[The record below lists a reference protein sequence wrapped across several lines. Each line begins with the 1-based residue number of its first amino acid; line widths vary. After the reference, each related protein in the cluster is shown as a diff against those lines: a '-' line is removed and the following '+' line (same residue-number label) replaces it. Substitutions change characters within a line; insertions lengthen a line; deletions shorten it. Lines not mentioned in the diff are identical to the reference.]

1 MCTTRFAASAFGIA
15 PNNPPT
21 VPHTCQ
27 QNRILNA
34 VPGSTLTNPNDT
46 VGTSVGGHNQFG
58 INVTTAQLG
67 VAGFTPFNPFGVSD
81 GYHNG
86 NVFFQVHDNGSGGL
100 ITQGHI
106 DTFNPGGW
114 PRSTPPPTLWVPH
127 VSPLRH
133 GTFAPQR
140 STPIT
145 VRTPPHAAST
155 TSTLPSLPAETDC
168 GCTPPRRCHPR
179 NTLPGHPSVVP
190 PQTDLPS
197 PGQPHHPQP
206 PAPATRPSR
215 PDTAPPQ
222 LPGSPTQSSRLAA
235 SLSHSPL
242 HLPITSALAPSKLQ
256 SPSTHPMER
265 QSSHQGD
272 RPGEKPDSHR
282 YSAII
287 LPLQHHPGEST

>member
-15 PNNPPT
+15 PSNGPT
-21 VPHTCQ
+21 CTGTG
-27 QNRILNA
+27 NA
-34 VPGSTLTNPNDT
+34 PAPSYYAQKGQAASSNALSDLYNLYSFRRGGALDAQVGPGPN
-46 VGTSVGGHNQFG
+46 GQ
-58 INVTTAQLG
+58 
-67 VAGFTPFNPFGVSD
+67 PFGGTPSYANYTFGVYMAAA
-81 GYHNG
+81 GYTLG
-86 NVFFQVHDNGSGGL
+86 QTLAGAD
-100 ITQGHI
+100 IY
-106 DTFNPGGW
+106 GGW

-190 PQTDLPS
+190 PQTGLPS

-222 LPGSPTQSSRLAA
+222 LQGSPTQSSRLAA
-235 SLSHSPL
+235 SLSPSPL

-272 RPGEKPDSHR
+272 RSGEKSDSHR